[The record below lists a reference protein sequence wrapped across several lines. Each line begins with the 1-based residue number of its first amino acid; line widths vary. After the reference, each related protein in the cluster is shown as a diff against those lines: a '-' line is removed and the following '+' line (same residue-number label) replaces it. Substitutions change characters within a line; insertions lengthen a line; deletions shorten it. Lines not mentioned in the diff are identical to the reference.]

1 MHTIQASACALAA
14 LICTT
19 PAMAQQWPTKPVRF
33 VTAFAAGGSS
43 DIVARLVTEPLS
55 GLLGQQIVVDNRSG
69 GNGVLGT
76 QIAATA
82 PADGYT
88 FLVVFDSH
96 ATNPALNAK
105 LPYDTAK
112 DFVPVMLIA
121 SSPYLLMV
129 APASP
134 YKSVADLITAAKARP
149 GELTLGSSGVGSRGH
164 LATALIEQRAGFRV
178 TQVPYRGPAQIITD
192 VMGGQITMQMG
203 TFLFG
208 VSYVKSQRVRA
219 LAVTSPAR
227 MPQLPDV
234 PTVAEQGFAGY
245 EVRSWWGLVAPA
257 AAPKPIVK
265 QMHTAMGT
273 VLARADIKAKL
284 DQLGATVHASSPEEF
299 GRLIEAEL
307 QLWGK
312 VVRDAMI
319 AQR

>member
-1 MHTIQASACALAA
+1 MNRLNASGFAFAALLCAASAAA
-14 LICTT
+14 
-19 PAMAQQWPTKPVRF
+19 QYWPTKPVRF

-55 GLLGQQIVVDNRSG
+55 GLLGQQIVVDNRTG
-69 GNGVLGT
+69 GNGVFGT

-96 ATNPALNAK
+96 ATNPALNTK
-105 LPYDTAK
+105 LPYNTAK

-134 YKSVADLITAAKARP
+134 YKSVADLIAAAKTRP

-164 LATALIEQRAGFRV
+164 LAMALLEQRAGFRV
-178 TQVPYRGPAQIITD
+178 TQVPYRGPAQIVTD

-208 VSYVKSQRVRA
+208 VSFVKSQRVRA

-227 MPQLPDV
+227 MPQLPEV
-234 PTVAEQGFAGY
+234 ATVAEQGFPGY

-257 AAPKPIVK
+257 AAPKAIVK
-265 QMHTAMGT
+265 QMHGAMST
-273 VLARADIKAKL
+273 VLARGDIKAKL
-284 DQLGATVHASSPEEF
+284 EQLGATVHASSSEEF
-299 GRLIEAEL
+299 GRLIEAEM

-312 VVRDAMI
+312 VVRDAKI
-319 AQR
+319 VQQ